1 MPRPRA
7 APSVMGMDLFVIAGV
22 VSTTLFTVANVPM
35 LVKAVRTQDLTS
47 YSLGSLLIGNA
58 ANAVHTVYVAS
69 LPFGPIWLLHGFY
82 VASML
87 LMLALYVRYRRSVKT
102 AGRHAVGARRR
113 ARVARPLPATS
124 RPAPFGGPA
133 VP

>member
-1 MPRPRA
+1 M
-7 APSVMGMDLFVIAGV
+7 VMDLFVIAGV

-35 LVKAVRTQDLTS
+35 LVKAVRTRDLTS
-47 YSLGSLLIGNA
+47 YSLGSLVLGNA

-87 LMLALYVRYRRSVKT
+87 LMLALYVHYRRSVKSPE
-102 AGRHAVGARRR
+102 RQV
-113 ARVARPLPATS
+113 ARVAGPARAARVLPRTS
-124 RPAPFGGPA
+124 RPAPLVGPA

>member
-1 MPRPRA
+1 M
-7 APSVMGMDLFVIAGV
+7 VMDLFVIAGV

-35 LVKAVRTQDLTS
+35 LVKAVRTRDLTS
-47 YSLGSLLIGNA
+47 YSLSSLVLGNA
-58 ANAVHTVYVAS
+58 ANAVHTLYVAS

-102 AGRHAVGARRR
+102 PERR
-113 ARVARPLPATS
+113 ASRGTGRT
-124 RPAPFGGPA
+124 RPAPIVRRRRRSALLGGPA